1 MHPGFTLDEIATA
14 IAQKIGRREPE
25 RAPLPIKE
33 SIERYAAWQAGRK
46 EPASWR
52 RDRGVL
58 ERFIRTLD
66 ARDLAEITPAQI
78 TSYISQQATRG
89 RAPKTQ
95 NRTRE
100 VLHTMFAWFVES
112 DELEINPV
120 RRVRRAVE
128 PAPVIRALS
137 VSELDALLERL
148 RGTRLAAMVA
158 TIACAGLRRGEAV
171 WLHRDDIDLH
181 SGAIRIRAKHDRAWQ
196 PKTKRN
202 RSVPISPRLR
212 SVLESEWTPGDPW
225 AFPAPRGGRWDGT
238 NLHRAWR
245 ALIRRHGWT
254 WTFLDLRHT
263 FATLMVSRNV
273 SLAKVSALMGNSPE
287 ICRRHYAHISTED
300 LRAEVDF

>member
-14 IAQKIGRREPE
+14 IAQKIGRMEPE

-171 WLHRDDIDLH
+171 WLHRGDIDLA

-212 SVLESEWTPGDPW
+212 TVLESEWTPGDPW

-245 ALIRRHGWT
+245 NLIRRHGWN

>member
-1 MHPGFTLDEIATA
+1 MQPGFTLDEIATA
-14 IAQKIGRREPE
+14 IADRIGRNERN
-25 RAPLPIKE
+25 RAPLPLRD
-33 SIERYAAWQAGRK
+33 SIARYSAWQASRK
-46 EPASWR
+46 EPASWA

-58 ERFIRTLD
+58 DRFIRQLEVE
-66 ARDLAEITPAQI
+66 DLAQITPAQI
-78 TSYISQQATRG
+78 TSYIAKQASAG

-112 DELEINPV
+112 DELVTNPV
-120 RRVRRAVE
+120 RRVRRAAE
-128 PAPVIRALS
+128 NAPVIRSLS
-137 VSELDALLERL
+137 LLELDTLLERIH
-148 RGTRLAAMVA
+148 GTRLAPMVA

-171 WLHRDDIDLH
+171 WLHRDDVDLS
-181 SGAIRIRAKHDRAWQ
+181 SGAIRIRARFDRAWQ

-202 RSVPISPRLR
+202 RNVPISPRLR
-212 SVLESEWTPGDPW
+212 TVLESSWTPGDPW

-245 ALIRRHGWT
+245 SLIRRHGWN

-263 FATLMVSRNV
+263 FATLMVARNV

>member
-1 MHPGFTLDEIATA
+1 M
-14 IAQKIGRREPE
+14 EPE

-33 SIERYAAWQAGRK
+33 SIERYAAWQSGRK

-58 ERFIRTLD
+58 ERFLRTLD
-66 ARDLAEITPAQI
+66 ACDLSEITPAQI
-78 TSYISQQATRG
+78 TRYISEQATRG

-112 DELEINPV
+112 DELELNPV

-128 PAPVIRALS
+128 PAPVIRALA

-148 RGTRLAAMVA
+148 RGTRLAPMVA
-158 TIACAGLRRGEAV
+158 TMACAGLRRGEAV
-171 WLHRDDIDLH
+171 WLHRDDIDLN

-212 SVLESEWTPGDPW
+212 TVLESEWTPGDPW

-245 ALIRRHGWT
+245 SLIRRHGWN

-263 FATLMVSRNV
+263 FATLMVARNV